1 MFSCCFRRKIVPKKM
16 PLPPPTAPPTSPPFT
31 SDEITKIQANL
42 TNICDFNFYT
52 YTNQTTMILEVYS
65 RLYSAT
71 KPADPPDSK
80 KDLWAHILVDAIEI
94 VGIVT
99 EQPEIE
105 VLAVVVGGVVEYVT
119 ENNDTVKHITG
130 YDLAKDF
137 SSEIDRNQNTYEST
151 QKMLSTMYSDPN
163 TYRDQPLSIPGYKSC
178 TLRDLINIDIPN
190 KAAIGFTNAV
200 SVQARAFR
208 ANITVEEMAKLQNW
222 DIYFVNDD
230 SAQIGHLFSPA
241 SQGIVSGVQR
251 SRLFNS
257 DNVGDN
263 VRVVANDEIRH
274 NHPDYVEAQGFGTS
288 NTDLVKSYVDA
299 NNSFIG
305 QFPAS
310 LIYPWTVTNIS
321 VYSCRWYIME
331 GLNKY
336 PDNSINFGV
345 ANGDFMKWLFIDDGF
360 GNIVNGD
367 GIMYRYDFVMSGV
380 MHNGQFIPGS
390 NMFPAAETMQFTSS
404 DDKYRYPGKN
414 TNKKVKIYVEDI
426 LNCE

>member
-1 MFSCCFRRKIVPKKM
+1 MFSCCCRKRTNPVKTSRI
-16 PLPPPTAPPTSPPFT
+16 LPIATSPPFT
-31 SDEITKIQANL
+31 LDEIEIIKQNL

-65 RLYSAT
+65 KLYSAT
-71 KPADPPDSK
+71 KPSNPPDSK
-80 KDLWAHILVDAIEI
+80 KDPWANILVGALEI

-105 VLAVVVGGVVEYVT
+105 ILAVVVGGVVEYVT
-119 ENNDTVKHITG
+119 SENDTVKTITG

-151 QKMLSTMYSDPN
+151 QKILSTMYSDPN
-163 TYRDQPLSIPGYKSC
+163 TYRDQVLSIPGYKSC
-178 TLRDLINIDIPN
+178 TLRDLINVDIPN

-200 SVQARAFR
+200 AVQSRAFR

-222 DIYFVNDD
+222 DIYFVNDVIC
-230 SAQIGHLFSPA
+230 SQEGHVYHPATPGIIG
-241 SQGIVSGVQR
+241 GVQR

-257 DNVGDN
+257 DNVGN
-263 VRVVANDEIRH
+263 GVRVVANDEIRT
-274 NHPDYVEAQGFGTS
+274 NHPEYVHAQGFGTS
-288 NTDLVKSYVDA
+288 NSDLVKSYVDA
-299 NNSFIG
+299 NNSFIN
-305 QFPAS
+305 QFPAA

-331 GLNKY
+331 GLDKI
-336 PDNSINFGV
+336 PDDSLNTPV

-380 MHNGQFIPGS
+380 MTNGQFIPGS
-390 NMFPAAETMQFTSS
+390 NMFPAVETMQFTSS

-414 TNKKVKIYVEDI
+414 TNKKVKIYTGDI
-426 LNCE
+426 LKRE

>member
-1 MFSCCFRRKIVPKKM
+1 MFSCCCRKRTNPVKTSRI
-16 PLPPPTAPPTSPPFT
+16 LPIATSPPFT
-31 SDEITKIQANL
+31 LDEIEIIKQNL

-65 RLYSAT
+65 KLYSAT
-71 KPADPPDSK
+71 KPSNPPDSK
-80 KDLWAHILVDAIEI
+80 KDPWANILVGALEI

-105 VLAVVVGGVVEYVT
+105 ILAVVVGGVVEYVT
-119 ENNDTVKHITG
+119 SENDTVKTITG

-151 QKMLSTMYSDPN
+151 QKILSTMYSDPN
-163 TYRDQPLSIPGYKSC
+163 TYRDQVLSIPGYKSC
-178 TLRDLINIDIPN
+178 TLRDLINVDIPN

-200 SVQARAFR
+200 AVQSRAFR

-222 DIYFVNDD
+222 DIYFVNDVIC
-230 SAQIGHLFSPA
+230 SQEGHVYHPATPGIIG
-241 SQGIVSGVQR
+241 GVQR

-257 DNVGDN
+257 DNVGN
-263 VRVVANDEIRH
+263 GVRVVANDEIRT
-274 NHPDYVEAQGFGTS
+274 NHPEYVHAQGFGTS
-288 NTDLVKSYVDA
+288 NSDLVKSYVDA
-299 NNSFIG
+299 NNSFIN
-305 QFPAS
+305 QFPAA

-331 GLNKY
+331 GLDKI
-336 PDNSINFGV
+336 PDDSLNTPV
-345 ANGDFMKWLFIDDGF
+345 ANAGFMQWLFIDDGF

-380 MHNGQFIPGS
+380 MTNGQFIPGS
-390 NMFPAAETMQFTSS
+390 NMFPAVETMQFTSS

-414 TNKKVKIYVEDI
+414 TNKKVKIYTGDI
-426 LNCE
+426 LKRE

>member
-1 MFSCCFRRKIVPKKM
+1 MFSCCCRKRTNPVKTSRI
-16 PLPPPTAPPTSPPFT
+16 LPIATSPPFT
-31 SDEITKIQANL
+31 LDEIEIIKQNL

-65 RLYSAT
+65 KLYSAT
-71 KPADPPDSK
+71 KPSNPPDSK
-80 KDLWAHILVDAIEI
+80 KDPWANILVGALEI

-105 VLAVVVGGVVEYVT
+105 ILAVVVGGVVEYVT
-119 ENNDTVKHITG
+119 SENDTVKTITG

-151 QKMLSTMYSDPN
+151 QKILSTMYSDPN
-163 TYRDQPLSIPGYKSC
+163 TYRDQVLSIPGYKSC
-178 TLRDLINIDIPN
+178 TLRDLINVDIPN

-200 SVQARAFR
+200 AVQSRAFR

-222 DIYFVNDD
+222 DIYFVNDVIC
-230 SAQIGHLFSPA
+230 SQEGHVYHPSTPGIIG
-241 SQGIVSGVQR
+241 GVQR

-257 DNVGDN
+257 DNVGN
-263 VRVVANDEIRH
+263 GVRVVANDEIRT
-274 NHPDYVEAQGFGTS
+274 NHPEYVHAQGFGTS
-288 NTDLVKSYVDA
+288 NSDLVKSYVDA
-299 NNSFIG
+299 NNSFIN
-305 QFPAS
+305 QFPAA

-331 GLNKY
+331 GLDKI
-336 PDNSINFGV
+336 PDDSLNTPV
-345 ANGDFMKWLFIDDGF
+345 ANADFMQWLFIDDGF

-414 TNKKVKIYVEDI
+414 TNKKVKIYTGDI
-426 LNCE
+426 LKRE

>member
-1 MFSCCFRRKIVPKKM
+1 MFSCCCRKRTNPVKTSRI
-16 PLPPPTAPPTSPPFT
+16 LPIATSPPFT
-31 SDEITKIQANL
+31 LDEIEIIKQNL

-71 KPADPPDSK
+71 KPANPPDSK
-80 KDLWAHILVDAIEI
+80 KDPWANILVGALEI

-105 VLAVVVGGVVEYVT
+105 ILAVVVGGVVEYVT
-119 ENNDTVKHITG
+119 SENDTVKTITG

-151 QKMLSTMYSDPN
+151 QKILSTMYSDPN
-163 TYRDQPLSIPGYKSC
+163 TYRDQVLSIPGYKSC
-178 TLRDLINIDIPN
+178 TLRDLINVDIPN

-200 SVQARAFR
+200 AVQSRAFR

-222 DIYFVNDD
+222 DIYFVNDVD
-230 SAQIGHLFSPA
+230 CAQEGHVYHPATPGIIG
-241 SQGIVSGVQR
+241 GVQR

-257 DNVGDN
+257 DYVGNN
-263 VRVVANDEIRH
+263 VRVVANDEIRR
-274 NHPDYVEAQGFGTS
+274 NHPEFVEAQGFGTS
-288 NTDLVKSYVDA
+288 NSDLVKSYVDA
-299 NNSFIG
+299 NNSFIN
-305 QFPAS
+305 QFPAA

-331 GLNKY
+331 GLNKI
-336 PDNSINFGV
+336 PDDSLNTPV

-367 GIMYRYDFVMSGV
+367 GIMYRFDFVMSGV
-380 MHNGQFIPGS
+380 MTNGQFIPGS
-390 NMFPAAETMQFTSS
+390 NMFPAVETMQFTSS
-404 DDKYRYPGKN
+404 DDKYRYPGKS
-414 TNKKVKIYVEDI
+414 TNKKVKIYVGDI
-426 LNCE
+426 LKRE